1 MKSSMVAALGGLAV
15 LSQAQ
20 QPVSRASSKSHTV
33 ATVAVVDVKANTKPI
48 VIPVPTTVV
57 FHDGT
62 MVTEEMLG
70 TVTTTKSKHN
80 GSPRPSGYNEHD
92 KYSEPPRNPHGS
104 VQPYDPGEDMP
115 ERPDLIID
123 PENACPRGYSCQP
136 DHESDHEHHGS
147 VHRIGD
153 DCGNH
158 CKRGDGK
165 CQENCEADRW
175 SPPSGCE
182 KHCGDGKC
190 WDECIARPFLPRPQP
205 IPVCPRG
212 FSCQKKK
219 KPRESES
226 SSPCPSS
233 SLSDFSVSSTPDVST
248 TIVPTPIIVTSVI
261 PVPIATLSV
270 VPAPVPPPPFMPT
283 SISPAPTDAAS
294 TSANPA
300 PTGAVPLPPVSQPDR
315 PHHTCPVGEHPCPYR
330 HRNGTTAPPAI
341 VTTAEAGYVQP
352 VVGLAMIIAAVFG
365 LLMV

>member
-1 MKSSMVAALGGLAV
+1 MKSSMVAALGGLAI
-15 LSQAQ
+15 LGQAQ
-20 QPVSRASSKSHTV
+20 QPGSRASSKPHTV
-33 ATVAVVDVKANTKPI
+33 ATAAVVDVKANTKPI
-48 VIPVPTTVV
+48 VIPVPTT
-57 FHDGT
+57 FT
-62 MVTEEMLG
+62 KEMLG
-70 TVTTTKSKHN
+70 MVATTQSRHN
-80 GSPRPSGYNEHD
+80 GSARPSGYNEHD

-104 VQPYDPGEDMP
+104 VQTYDPGEEMP

-136 DHESDHEHHGS
+136 DYDSDHEHHGS

-158 CKRGDGK
+158 CKRGDDK
-165 CQENCEADRW
+165 CQENCEADQW

-190 WDECIARPFLPRPQP
+190 WDECIVRPFLPRPQP

-219 KPRESES
+219 KHRESELP
-226 SSPCPSS
+226 SPRPSPS
-233 SLSDFSVSSTPDVST
+233 PSDYSVSSASDVST
-248 TIVPTPIIVTSVI
+248 TVVPTPITVTSVI

-283 SISPAPTDAAS
+283 SINPASTDAVS
-294 TSANPA
+294 TPTNPG
-300 PTGAVPLPPVSQPDR
+300 PTSQPER

-330 HRNGTTAPPAI
+330 HRNGTIAPPAI

-352 VVGLAMIIAAVFG
+352 VVGLAMVIAAVFG